1 MNKRNSTLAILLL
14 GLLAIFISLWKT
26 FEVSDS
32 LTDSTTAILIFVEAV
47 AALVMLSIAFVLVRR
62 RFSGRVSPTSV
73 AVVRPLR
80 RLVSDVWS

>member
-47 AALVMLSIAFVLVRR
+47 AALVMLSIDFVLVRR
-62 RFSGRVSPTSV
+62 RF
-73 AVVRPLR
+73 
-80 RLVSDVWS
+80 